1 MGDLPLGQGW
11 WNKQDTKAWVK
22 HHVSHDSLV
31 KLLGGGTSSAFF
43 IRIDL
48 EIHFKTNIDDVKE
61 TKDVSMASCHLLLSF
76 NNDDMMPSKRQVS
89 FILLISAFLLF
100 FVENVD

>member
-1 MGDLPLGQGW
+1 M
-11 WNKQDTKAWVK
+11 
-22 HHVSHDSLV
+22 SHDSLV

-48 EIHFKTNIDDVKE
+48 EIHFKTKINDVKE
-61 TKDVSMASCHLLLSF
+61 TKDISMACCHHFLSF

-89 FILLISAFLLF
+89 FILLISVFLLF
-100 FVENVD
+100 LLKIATKLAV

>member
-1 MGDLPLGQGW
+1 M
-11 WNKQDTKAWVK
+11 
-22 HHVSHDSLV
+22 SHDSLV
-31 KLLGGGTSSAFF
+31 KLLGRGTSSAFF

-48 EIHFKTNIDDVKE
+48 EIHFKTKIDDVKE
-61 TKDVSMASCHLLLSF
+61 TKDVSMASCHLFLSF

-100 FVENVD
+100 LLKMSTKLAV